1 MSIISP
7 AMSDETEVA
16 VVFADV
22 VGSTRL
28 YELLGDHAA
37 RDMIVLCVDLMRQS
51 TERNRGTV
59 IKTIGDEI
67 LAIFPTGNDAVNAAA
82 EMQHDIGSHP
92 SLTVDGHRV
101 TIRVGC
107 HFGPVVLQ
115 DKDIFGSSVHTANRM
130 TSQAKAGQIIL
141 TSDTVQRLSPE
152 WQACTRHVDIANVR
166 GRSEEIEL
174 YEVLWQQE
182 DATNMLP
189 SIALGARV
197 GKRAKRLRLAYL
209 GREFV
214 LEDAPKTLT
223 MGRAEDN
230 DLIVQ
235 WQPDLTD
242 PRAHRGGAQPLRARG
257 PEHERHVRHDRAG
270 PRIVCAAR
278 FRDARRTRD
287 DRARAS
293 ARADGPGCDRLS
305 ARGLIRRASVSA
317 ERTLDQTVLVAQLA
331 AAVRC
336 AESVEIAADVVDLG
350 VPCGAVDVEQ
360 LADRGA
366 VDR

>member
-1 MSIISP
+1 MAIISP
-7 AMSDETEVA
+7 AMSEETEVA
-16 VVFADV
+16 VLFADV

-59 IKTIGDEI
+59 VKTIGDEI

-152 WQACTRHVDIANVR
+152 WQACTRQVDIANVR

-197 GKRAKRLRLAYL
+197 GKRAKRLRLTYL

-230 DLIVQ
+230 DLIV
-235 WQPDLTD
+235 
-242 PRAHRGGAQPLRARG
+242 RGSLISRIHARI
-257 PEHERHVRHDRAG
+257 EVERN
-270 PRIVCAAR
+270 R
-278 FRDARRTRD
+278 FVLVDQSTNGTFVTTEQGRESFARRDSVTLEGR
-287 DRARAS
+287 
-293 ARADGPGCDRLS
+293 GMIGLGRLP
-305 ARGLIRRASVSA
+305 
-317 ERTLDQTVLVAQLA
+317 EPTAQDA
-331 AAVRC
+331 IVY
-336 AESVEIAADVVDLG
+336 
-350 VPCGAVDVEQ
+350 Q
-360 LADRGA
+360 LED
-366 VDR
+366 